1 MTHMAL
7 VLIGT
12 LLILVGVVSMAGQP
26 LWRGPLSGGKRT
38 GAPSDTLEPQT
49 PIKGFGIKIKLAR
62 SRALRGGCRSF
73 SCCRSLLICWDSRC

>member
-1 MTHMAL
+1 MTHLAL

-12 LLILVGVVSMAGQP
+12 LLILIGVVSMAGQP

-49 PIKGFGIKIKLAR
+49 PIKGFGIKSNWPGLALF
-62 SRALRGGCRSF
+62 AAGAV
-73 SCCRSLLICWDSRC
+73 LLVAAVVF